1 MIPSNEIS
9 LKVTGESFRRFL
21 NEIISSTAAENQKQ
35 DSRACKS
42 PAVQLSKFTFAKNN
56 ALSIR
61 AFTVS
66 PESSRSNVR
75 EG

>member
-1 MIPSNEIS
+1 MIPSNEIR
-9 LKVTGESFRRFL
+9 LKVIGESFRRFL
-21 NEIISSTAAENQKQ
+21 NEIISSAAAENQKQ